1 MDEMD
6 HREGKRVMPSKR
18 LPLGAKIGIIAA
30 AAVLALSAGGYIGLC
45 AYVSGGGTVLPN
57 TTAAGVE
64 LGGLTEAQ
72 AEEKLDK
79 ETAELLASQSV
90 SFSYPGGTANV
101 MGTGVEVD
109 ANSVARAAYNHGR
122 EHGFL
127 GGGAAYLG
135 AFFHGVEIDAPIRFS
150 KSGEQDVDEMLASI
164 EDHLTQKVEQT
175 TYKVE
180 ENALVLVKGVSGMSI
195 EGQNIKADLL
205 ESFQTWGQKGQPV
218 TVEPQITTP
227 DEPDFD
233 TIYKQVHTVEA
244 DAYFDKTTKEVVPSV
259 TGVSFD
265 IATAQALLERTD
277 EGAVCTVPLVKT
289 EPAMTTEKLQENL
302 FKDVLARTST
312 YASGPASRR
321 ENIRLACSFVND
333 TILLP
338 GEVFSYT
345 DLCGPYTA
353 ERYGK
358 AGAYVNGKTV
368 DTTAGGI
375 CQLSS
380 TLYWATLVANLETV
394 ERAQHRYNTGYL
406 PIVGTDATV
415 YADSPDF
422 KFKNNTEYPIQI
434 ECYLDK
440 NNNTRVIIK
449 GTSNGI
455 HGEPFNK
462 LISTEEAKE
471 LYEPNA
477 EKVAQ
482 GAAPQR
488 DPERTPYNGQT
499 VEVYLR
505 LVDENGNT
513 VETKF
518 LHKDKYHSRNGVY
531 FYNPAD
537 AALWGIDTTTGLRT
551 LTPVTPSPSSTPST
565 EPTEVPAVDPNPG
578 TVVDPSP
585 STDPA
590 VTTAPVETPPPG
602 IPAE

>member
-1 MDEMD
+1 MDEME
-6 HREGKRVMPSKR
+6 HREGKRVMPSKG

-30 AAVLALSAGGYIGLC
+30 AAVLALAVGGYIGLC
-45 AYVSGGGTVLPN
+45 AYVSGGGTILPN

-79 ETAELLASQSV
+79 ETAKLLAGQSV

-101 MGTGVEVD
+101 MGTGVEID
-109 ANSVARAAYNHGR
+109 ANAVARAAYNHGR
-122 EHGFL
+122 GSGFL

-135 AFFHGVEIDAPIRFS
+135 AFIRGVKIDAPIRFS
-150 KSGEQDVDEMLASI
+150 ESGEQDVDEMLANI

-180 ENALVLVKGVSGMSI
+180 ENVLVLVKGVSGMSI
-195 EGQNIKADLL
+195 EVQRIKGDLL
-205 ESFQTWGQKGQPV
+205 ESFQTLGQKGQPI
-218 TVEPQITTP
+218 TVEPQITAP
-227 DEPDFD
+227 DEPNFND
-233 TIYKQVHTVEA
+233 IYEKVHIERA
-244 DAYFDKTTKEVVPSV
+244 DAYFDKTTKEVVSSI

-277 EGAVCTVPLVKT
+277 EGAVCSVPLVKA
-289 EPAMTTEKLQENL
+289 EPAMTTETLRKNL
-302 FKDVLARTST
+302 FKDVLARTT
-312 YASGPASRR
+312 TKAPGPSSRW
-321 ENIRLACSFVND
+321 ENIRLACSFVNG

-338 GEVFSYT
+338 GEIFSYT

-394 ERAQHRYNTGYL
+394 ERSQHRYNTGYL

-415 YADSPDF
+415 YGESPDF
-422 KFKNNTEYPIQI
+422 KFKNDTKYPVQI
-434 ECYLDK
+434 ECYLD
-440 NNNTRVIIK
+440 NSHYLHVTIK

-462 LISTEEAKE
+462 LIAKEEAKE

-482 GAAPQR
+482 GVAPQR
-488 DPERTPYNGQT
+488 DPERTPYTGQT

-518 LHKDKYHSRNGVY
+518 LHKDKYHARNGVY

-551 LTPVTPSPSSTPST
+551 LTPVTPSPSPSSSTG
-565 EPTEVPAVDPNPG
+565 PTDVPVDPNPG

-585 STDPA
+585 STDPV
-590 VTTAPVETPPPG
+590 VTTDPVETPPPG
-602 IPAE
+602 IPTE